1 MFWLI
6 TIYGYNIC
14 DDKKKKREKEN
25 IRSEERRVGKECI
38 YRWSPYH

>member
-14 DDKKKKREKEN
+14 DDKKRREKKKTL
-25 IRSEERRVGKECI
+25 EESFYILLKLI
-38 YRWSPYH
+38 

>member
-25 IRSEERRVGKECI
+25 ILEESFYILLKLI
-38 YRWSPYH
+38 

>member
-14 DDKKKKREKEN
+14 DDN
-25 IRSEERRVGKECI
+25 IEERERKHIGGKFLYFIETNLI
-38 YRWSPYH
+38 LL

>member
-14 DDKKKKREKEN
+14 DDKKRREKKH
-25 IRSEERRVGKECI
+25 VGGKFLHFIETNLI
-38 YRWSPYH
+38 LL